1 MTFPFIAKKK
11 LTQPFLTA
19 QEIADRETVFLQAM
33 LQDPLFK
40 RNFLEWFEFYDKNR
54 ENMHIYSV
62 KRKWAEDIGQLLTG
76 LTTELHRFVKEVL
89 QRHSPEELFQLYPMP
104 GVSQERFVEFAKYAK
119 WTAEQNH
126 RNIGSRYDFA
136 INPSGNIFIYEINA
150 DTPSML
156 FESMNLQNLMSE
168 HLGNTEAQFNEIWE
182 MSKDNP
188 FVGPDEIVAIVTHDK
203 SGEDF
208 GSVESIAQLAE
219 NGNGTVLF
227 STLDDL
233 MFDPEEEHRSPF
245 FLKSI
250 PETELDSLYV
260 MLPWEEMLESE
271 MKIIENWEKW
281 CEYVNFFE
289 PAWAWFLSHKFLL
302 ADFCAEHGYR
312 FEIEGIEQIVHID
325 SSRNPYSSMNY
336 VSKPVVGRKSSD
348 VSLHHADSIV
358 PGDRRPFLTS
368 KNTTYS
374 HVPMVYQPLR
384 ETIKIDGA
392 SAMGCM
398 WTYGASSACLS
409 FREFDGLILEVD
421 NERVI
426 MHELVD

>member
-11 LTQPFLTA
+11 LTQPFLTV

-104 GVSQERFVEFAKYAK
+104 GVSQERFIEFAKYAK

-168 HLGNTEAQFNEIWE
+168 HLGNTEAQFN
-182 MSKDNP
+182 
-188 FVGPDEIVAIVTHDK
+188 
-203 SGEDF
+203 
-208 GSVESIAQLAE
+208 
-219 NGNGTVLF
+219 
-227 STLDDL
+227 
-233 MFDPEEEHRSPF
+233 
-245 FLKSI
+245 
-250 PETELDSLYV
+250 
-260 MLPWEEMLESE
+260 
-271 MKIIENWEKW
+271 ENWEKW

-426 MHELVD
+426 IHELVD